1 MKYNIYA
8 GLGGSFG
15 GAQYRGT
22 GDFEDFKDA
31 EEYAYQ
37 TALEDYESYEGY
49 HGILTWYDVAKESGL
64 DPDDPDNEEEIDDL
78 YRMER
83 EDWIEYYA
91 VLFEEDDLDEEI
103 IELW

>member
-22 GDFEDFKDA
+22 GEFENFDDA
-31 EEYAYQ
+31 EDYAYR
-37 TALEDYESYEGY
+37 TAVEDYESYEGY
-49 HGILTWYDVAKESGL
+49 YGILSWYDVAQENEL
-64 DPDDPDNEEEIDDL
+64 DPDNPDDEEEINEL
-78 YRMER
+78 YCIEK
-83 EDWIEYYA
+83 EDWIDYYA

-103 IELW
+103 VEI